1 MLRGGVTVVSV
12 ATRMEALKLALPP
25 VPQALA
31 TYVPAVITGSL
42 CFTSGQLSV
51 IDGVPVYTGLL
62 GQNVDLDQ
70 GYHAARV
77 AALNALSAAQ
87 AVAGGLANLDRI
99 VKLTV
104 FVQSASDFHQQAKV
118 ANGASDL
125 FEALFDDKGR
135 HARSAVG
142 VSALPLNVPV
152 EVECIFSL
160 KGSLHD

>member
-1 MLRGGVTVVSV
+1 MVSV
-12 ATRMEALKLALPP
+12 ATRMEALNIVLPP
-25 VPQALA
+25 VARALA

-42 CFTSGQLSV
+42 CFTSGQLPV

-62 GQNVDLDQ
+62 GQEVDLDQ
-70 GYHAARV
+70 GYDAARV

-87 AVAGGLANLDRI
+87 DAAGGLAHLDRI

-104 FVQSASDFHQQAKV
+104 FVQSANDFHQQAKV

-160 KGSLHD
+160 EGSSHD